1 MKELVGILADQG
13 VLGQPIGIDIVELPF
28 LFEMQKAGVEVRDA
42 QQTMLDARQIKSPDE
57 LMLLSQAAAMVDG
70 VYQDIFVRTDENLE
84 MARLLRRKTATLIA
98 FGSCAATGGIP
109 ALSNLHSRAAHF
121 ASIYGEGPSLDNAAG
136 RLPSVHTAMPEGD
149 LELPGFHERVKRLE
163 EVVSV
168 DYTIPGCPP
177 EPHQIWN
184 VVRAVV
190 EGAALPPRGSV
201 LGAGKSTVCEECVR
215 PKQEK
220 RMAAFRR
227 NFEVVPDATTCLL
240 EQGMLCMG
248 PATRDGCRALCPR
261 ANMPCTG
268 CYGPPEGVRDQGA
281 KMIAALGSVVDFE
294 NCRGSDEERLAER
307 IESVCDSLP
316 DAAGTF
322 YRYSLAAPIL
332 DRR

>member
-1 MKELVGILADQG
+1 VAAKPKLAMYWAASCGGCEISLINLHENILELDRHFDFVFCPCLLDTKIAD
-13 VLGQPIGIDIVELPF
+13 VESWPDGAIALT
-28 LFEMQKAGVEVRDA
+28 LFNGA
-42 QQTMLDARQIKSPDE
+42 I
-57 LMLLSQAAAMVDG
+57 
-70 VYQDIFVRTDENLE
+70 RTDENLE
-84 MARLLRRKTATLIA
+84 MALLLRRKTATLIA
-98 FGSCAATGGIP
+98 FGACAATGGIP

-149 LELPGFHERVKRLE
+149 LELPGFHGRVKRLE
-163 EVVSV
+163 EVVAV

-184 VVRAVV
+184 VMRAVI
-190 EGAALPPRGSV
+190 EGAPLPPRGSV
-201 LGAGKSTVCEECVR
+201 LGAGQSTVCEECLR

-220 RMAAFRR
+220 RIAAFRR
-227 NFEVVPDATTCLL
+227 NSEVVPDATTCLL

-248 PATRDGCRALCPR
+248 PATRDGCGALCPR

-307 IESVCDSLP
+307 IDSVCDSLP

-322 YRYSLAAPIL
+322 YRYTLAAPIL

>member
-1 MKELVGILADQG
+1 
-13 VLGQPIGIDIVELPF
+13 
-28 LFEMQKAGVEVRDA
+28 LFNGA
-42 QQTMLDARQIKSPDE
+42 I
-57 LMLLSQAAAMVDG
+57 
-70 VYQDIFVRTDENLE
+70 RTDENLE

-98 FGSCAATGGIP
+98 FGACAATGGIP

-121 ASIYGEGPSLDNAAG
+121 ASIYGGGPSLDNAAG
-136 RLPSVHTAMPEGD
+136 RFPSVHTAMPEGD

-163 EVVSV
+163 EVVAV

-184 VVRAVV
+184 VVKAVI

-201 LGAGKSTVCEECVR
+201 LGAGQSTVCEECVR

-220 RMAAFRR
+220 RIAAFRR

-240 EQGMLCMG
+240 EQGLLCMG
-248 PATRDGCRALCPR
+248 PATRDGCRAPCPR

-294 NCRGSDEERLAER
+294 NCRGSDEEQLAAR

-322 YRYSLAAPIL
+322 YRYGLAAPIL